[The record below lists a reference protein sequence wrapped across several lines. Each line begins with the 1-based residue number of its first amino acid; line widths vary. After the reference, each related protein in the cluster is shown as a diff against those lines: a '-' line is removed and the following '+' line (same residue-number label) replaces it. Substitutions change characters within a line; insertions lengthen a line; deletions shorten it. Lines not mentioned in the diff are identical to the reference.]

1 MINTEINT
9 EKILS
14 MIDLNPR
21 DFENVHGYLN
31 MVELSVF
38 EELAKKDIK
47 QSGMFTLGAEHKKEL
62 AKYFEEQNSGN

>member
-1 MINTEINT
+1 MINT

-14 MIDLNPR
+14 MIDLSPK

-38 EELAKKDIK
+38 EELAKTDIK

-62 AKYFEEQNSGN
+62 TKYFEEQNGQS

>member
-1 MINTEINT
+1 MIDT
-9 EKILS
+9 EKILN

-38 EELAKKDIK
+38 ENLAKTDLK
-47 QSGMFTLGAEHKKEL
+47 QSGMFTLGAEHKIEL
-62 AKYFEEQNSGN
+62 TKHFEEENAKN

>member
-1 MINTEINT
+1 MINT

-14 MIDLNPR
+14 MIDLNPT

-38 EELAKKDIK
+38 EQLAKTDIK
-47 QSGMFTLGAEHKKEL
+47 QSGMFTLGAEHKKDL
-62 AKYFEEQNSGN
+62 TKYFEEQNAKN

>member
-1 MINTEINT
+1 MIDT
-9 EKILS
+9 EKILN

-38 EELAKKDIK
+38 ESLAKTDLEYKLN
-47 QSGMFTLGAEHKKEL
+47 QSK
-62 AKYFEEQNSGN
+62 

>member
-38 EELAKKDIK
+38 EESVQKRHQTKWYVYLRC
-47 QSGMFTLGAEHKKEL
+47 
-62 AKYFEEQNSGN
+62 

>member
-1 MINTEINT
+1 MINT

-14 MIDLNPR
+14 MIDLNPT

-38 EELAKKDIK
+38 EQLAKTDIK
-47 QSGMFTLGAEHKKEL
+47 QSGMFTLGAEHKKDL
-62 AKYFEEQNSGN
+62 TKYFEEQNAES

>member
-1 MINTEINT
+1 MINT

-14 MIDLNPR
+14 MIDLSPK

-38 EELAKKDIK
+38 EELAKTDIK

-62 AKYFEEQNSGN
+62 TRYFEEQNGQS

>member
-1 MINTEINT
+1 MINT

-14 MIDLNPR
+14 MIDLNPK

-38 EELAKKDIK
+38 EELAKTDIK

-62 AKYFEEQNSGN
+62 TKYFQEQNGQS

>member
-1 MINTEINT
+1 MINT

-14 MIDLNPR
+14 MIDLNPK

-38 EELAKKDIK
+38 EELAKTDIK

-62 AKYFEEQNSGN
+62 TKYFEDQNGQS

>member
-1 MINTEINT
+1 MMDT

-14 MIDLNPR
+14 MINLNPR

-38 EELAKKDIK
+38 EELAKTDIK

-62 AKYFEEQNSGN
+62 TKYFEKENAQS

>member
-1 MINTEINT
+1 MINT

-14 MIDLNPR
+14 MIDLKPK

-38 EELAKKDIK
+38 EELAKTDIK

-62 AKYFEEQNSGN
+62 TKYFEEQNGQS

>member
-1 MINTEINT
+1 MGGCFMMNTK
-9 EKILS
+9 KILS

-38 EELAKKDIK
+38 EELAKL
-47 QSGMFTLGAEHKKEL
+47 T
-62 AKYFEEQNSGN
+62 

>member
-1 MINTEINT
+1 MINT

-14 MIDLNPR
+14 MIDLSPK

-38 EELAKKDIK
+38 EELAKTDIK

-62 AKYFEEQNSGN
+62 TKHFEEQNGQS